1 METKPETGRETHAPV
16 ATRIC
21 KRPGCTT
28 ELGPK
33 NESGLCGPHFHWKGT
48 GKPRSNGSNGHAAAG
63 SNGTNG
69 HARTAPNDVGPKATD
84 GSNGVHAQL
93 EVIPDLAA
101 DRVDRLISSL
111 PIADKTRLAFAWLTG
126 AI

>member
-1 METKPETGRETHAPV
+1 METKSQTTSPPAPA

-33 NESGLCGPHFHWKGT
+33 NESGKCALHFHWTDK
-48 GKPRSNGSNGHAAAG
+48 RSSSSSAGNGHARTAFDDVVPKATKG

-69 HARTAPNDVGPKATD
+69 TAKRIET
-84 GSNGVHAQL
+84 L
-93 EVIPDLAA
+93 PDLAA
-101 DRVDRLISSL
+101 DRVDQLLLNL
-111 PIADKTRLAFAWLTG
+111 PIADRTRLALAWLTR